1 MLNIRFSKLAKK
13 FVEKVP
19 PKHRR
24 QIVSKSISLKDD
36 PLPSDS
42 KHLKGFLGYFRVD
55 IGEYRIIYTILEP
68 KITIE
73 LIGKR
78 NDDEVYRKFKRLM

>member
-1 MLNIRFSKLAKK
+1 MLNIRFSKLSKK
-13 FVEKVP
+13 FVERVP
-19 PKHRR
+19 IKHRR
-24 QIVSKSISLKDD
+24 QIVEKSVSLKNN

-42 KHLKGFLGYFRVD
+42 RAMKGFPGYFRVD
-55 IGEYRIIYTILEP
+55 IGEYRIIYTISES
-68 KITIE
+68 KINIE